1 MFNNSISSNN
11 NNNKTSSELV
21 RVTAASAIGITSA
34 ASTSNVV
41 STPCINLIVE
51 KHVWSKEQAE
61 MLLDLYDENRDKFKN
76 PAVRKIGIWGDI
88 ATEINTKFGTEFS
101 AEQCHQ
107 KLRNFKNDFQKV
119 MMLEKKD
126 CRHFERLHRIFL
138 QSAVKPSQS
147 PAALKRKLSQLAGP
161 KNGGTNIPSEKKRR
175 LSLPDFRS
183 RSLARNNRTHVQRTA
198 NKKTGMPTNTN
209 ELQSRPQ
216 PNDYDYIIGKQ
227 GTGTFSYRNSNFSVR
242 TEASRNFIP
251 TGQQGIYVTPS
262 AIDKTAKLVD
272 DVETSLSYSVPTMI
286 VSSANGVYSAVHTTA
301 EVYRAKEANKDSD
314 KIMNVSHII
323 PEIETNGL
331 PVPMYYFSSKGL
343 RCSIDDPRGSEKVT
357 NALPS
362 GSSTVE
368 LQQPQLLTSE
378 GNFATPTSSNEKSA
392 LGFIRGL
399 FDNKKNREASK
410 QATNSQEAVVKVAGP
425 ADNERASEED
435 KVGNGCGRTIID
447 LTDGQS
453 NDSITQLFDA
463 VNKWRVEA
471 QEMEKARI
479 QREIDAERR
488 TDERHRESLLMTAR
502 FIELFE
508 KLVSK
513 VSSSVD

>member
-1 MFNNSISSNN
+1 MFNNSIST
-11 NNNKTSSELV
+11 NNNKTSSELA
-21 RVTAASAIGITSA
+21 RVTAATGIGITSA
-34 ASTSNVV
+34 TSTSNVV

-161 KNGGTNIPSEKKRR
+161 KNAGTNTPSEKKRR
-175 LSLPDFRS
+175 INLPDFRS
-183 RSLARNNRTHVQRTA
+183 RSLARNNQTNVQRTA
-198 NKKTGMPTNTN
+198 NKKSVMPSNTN
-209 ELQSRPQ
+209 DLQSRPQ
-216 PNDYDYIIGKQ
+216 PKDYDYVIGKQ
-227 GTGTFSYRNSNFSVR
+227 GIATFSYRDSNLSVR

-251 TGQQGIYVTPS
+251 TGLQGTFVAPS
-262 AIDKTAKLVD
+262 ATDNTANLVD
-272 DVETSLSYSVPTMI
+272 DVEKSLSYSVPTI
-286 VSSANGVYSAVHTTA
+286 VSSVNGVYSAVHETA
-301 EVYRAKEANKDSD
+301 EVYRAKEAKKDSD
-314 KIMNVSHII
+314 KTMNVSQMI

-343 RCSIDDPRGSEKVT
+343 RCSIDDPRGSENVT
-357 NALPS
+357 NAFSS
-362 GSSTVE
+362 GSSTGALE
-368 LQQPQLLTSE
+368 QPQLSTSK

-410 QATNSQEAVVKVAGP
+410 QATISQEAVVKVAVP

-435 KVGNGCGRTIID
+435 KVGKGCGRTIID

-453 NDSITQLFDA
+453 NDSIKQLFDA

-471 QEMEKARI
+471 QEMEKARV
-479 QREIDAERR
+479 QREIEAERR
-488 TDERHRESLLMTAR
+488 TDERHRENLLMTAR